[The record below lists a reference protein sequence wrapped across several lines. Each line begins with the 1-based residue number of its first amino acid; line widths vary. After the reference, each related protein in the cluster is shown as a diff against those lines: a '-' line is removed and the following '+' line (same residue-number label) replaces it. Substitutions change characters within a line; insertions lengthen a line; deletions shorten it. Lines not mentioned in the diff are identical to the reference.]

1 MNVSRVHSQ
10 LFSFTRRVLLLTSG
24 VFLASAFSVV
34 AQAES
39 FQEALISSYN
49 NSPRLRAERVRVK
62 EVDENYIQAR
72 AQGRLTS
79 TLTSSAAASIAQF
92 PEQNFFGPS
101 GLQTVEGL
109 PLDSAVQVI
118 QPLYQGGRVRALK
131 RQAKSAINAA
141 REGLRNAEQTLFV
154 SVATAYVD
162 VKRDEETARIRRN
175 NVSVLARQEQAARD
189 RFEVGEG
196 TLTDISQAEARL
208 AGANIGLAQA
218 EAQLAASR
226 ASYERVVG
234 HPPTQLLP
242 TPRFVLPSTLR
253 EAQDIGV
260 ANNPQLSAAIYN
272 QVAARN
278 AVNVAKSASKPTV
291 SIAGTASAAR
301 EQLGLFSRSDNAS
314 LALQLRVPLYS
325 GGANKSRIR
334 QSKLAVERLGYEVD
348 DVRDAIVQT
357 VAQTWAQL
365 EAART
370 SKAAAERQ
378 VKAAEVAFEGVRLE
392 QQLGQRD
399 TLDVLNA
406 EQEVLN
412 AKLTVADAQR
422 TVDVTT
428 FQLLSVMGAFDADS
442 LRLSIDQY
450 DVNAYLEGVKDD
462 GLKRAVDNYVPEIV
476 KGTVKGVAEIPG
488 DFIDLGEA
496 MRIDDVAKE
505 VGGNLGKLGH
515 GVGSVT
521 KNGVDS
527 VTGVVG
533 TQVKKIPQPAPT
545 GLKDVGQDAL
555 SVAKKVGHGV
565 ASTLKDGV
573 DIMTGQTVPNEP
585 PKP

>member
-1 MNVSRVHSQ
+1 
-10 LFSFTRRVLLLTSG
+10 
-24 VFLASAFSVV
+24 
-34 AQAES
+34 
-39 FQEALISSYN
+39 
-49 NSPRLRAERVRVK
+49 
-62 EVDENYIQAR
+62 
-72 AQGRLTS
+72 
-79 TLTSSAAASIAQF
+79 
-92 PEQNFFGPS
+92 
-101 GLQTVEGL
+101 
-109 PLDSAVQVI
+109 
-118 QPLYQGGRVRALK
+118 
-131 RQAKSAINAA
+131 
-141 REGLRNAEQTLFV
+141 
-154 SVATAYVD
+154 
-162 VKRDEETARIRRN
+162 
-175 NVSVLARQEQAARD
+175 
-189 RFEVGEG
+189 
-196 TLTDISQAEARL
+196 
-208 AGANIGLAQA
+208 
-218 EAQLAASR
+218 
-226 ASYERVVG
+226 
-234 HPPTQLLP
+234 
-242 TPRFVLPSTLR
+242 
-253 EAQDIGV
+253 
-260 ANNPQLSAAIYN
+260 
-272 QVAARN
+272 
-278 AVNVAKSASKPTV
+278 
-291 SIAGTASAAR
+291 
-301 EQLGLFSRSDNAS
+301 
-314 LALQLRVPLYS
+314 VPLYS